1 MTRTEKHVLIT
12 FVFSITFVFAG
23 QVATGR
29 TAFLKAPANLKMTTK
44 PLTDYFEKY
53 LPLNDKEKSIV
64 EEAFKE
70 RSVKRRQFILQ
81 KGDICKHHTFVVEG
95 CFRMYMVDEK
105 GKEHNLQFAIEN
117 WWITDI
123 GSFYSEEPSQLYI
136 EAIENS
142 IVLQLK
148 KEDQVKFFDDSLK
161 FNQIFRIITENAL
174 VSAQRRILQNISSTA
189 EERYLD
195 FSKRYPHFFNRISN
209 VQIASYLGV
218 TPEFLS
224 TIRNKIAN
232 T

>member
-1 MTRTEKHVLIT
+1 MTPKSLI
-12 FVFSITFVFAG
+12 
-23 QVATGR
+23 
-29 TAFLKAPANLKMTTK
+29 
-44 PLTDYFEKY
+44 DYFENI
-53 LPLNDKEKSIV
+53 LPLNEEEKYIV

-70 RSVKRRQFILQ
+70 RRVKRRQFILQ
-81 KGDICKHHTFVVEG
+81 EGDICKHHTFVVEG

-117 WWITDI
+117 WWIADI
-123 GSFYSEEPSQLYI
+123 GSYYSEEPSRLYI
-136 EAIENS
+136 EALENS

-148 KEDQVKFFDDSLK
+148 KEDQIKLFDDNPT
-161 FNQIFRIITENAL
+161 FNRIFRVLTEKAL

-195 FSKRYPHFFNRISN
+195 FLKRCPHFFNRISN

-224 TIRNKIAN
+224 TIRNKIAKS
-232 T
+232 